1 MSCRLATALL
11 LLLGCGTQPRHAS
24 LPEPLQGVGVVQL
37 EDVLRAPLGPH
48 LLALAGMDDVGL
60 PGAVRTLHGSTACSS
75 LSPLPLIVLP
85 TWQGAPRVGRQWTC
99 EFVSSAC
106 PVPPEPDWLAWIV
119 VSTRE
124 PDEHVP
130 LDFSRFGAPGC
141 WLLINPDQLVSV
153 PPGFE
158 ASPGAMLTRAA
169 ARGAITFRWTPE
181 VGMAGQ
187 RVWMQFLVASPR
199 GFLSSYAIELTVG
212 S

>member
-1 MSCRLATALL
+1 MRAWPLGL
-11 LLLGCGTQPRHAS
+11 LLLGCGSQPRHAS
-24 LPEPLQGVGVVQL
+24 LPEPLQHVDVVQL
-37 EDVLRAPLGPH
+37 EDVLQAPPATH
-48 LLALAGMDDVGL
+48 LLALAGLDE
-60 PGAVRTLHGSTACSS
+60 PGIIGTVRALHGPTACSS

-85 TWQGAPRVGRQWTC
+85 VWQGAPQVGRLWTC

-130 LDFSRFGAPGC
+130 LDFTRFGAPGC

-158 ASPGAMLTRAA
+158 SSPGSMLTRALG
-169 ARGAITFRWTPE
+169 RGAVTFRWTPE
-181 VGMAGQ
+181 PGMAGQ

-199 GFLSSYAIELTVG
+199 GFLSSHAIELTVG